1 MILLRS
7 LIYFAVMALSVLIF
21 GLVLKLFGWFLLQGF
36 SD

>member
-21 GLVLKLFGWFLLQGF
+21 GLVLTLFGP
-36 SD
+36 